1 MQVGV
6 LVIRSK
12 LESLFE
18 TFVVNVRSHRH
29 FCPKSSTLV
38 CVSRSRE
45 VGRLSRIPWVM
56 RQIGYETP
64 RRAEIT
70 DRLRKSTKRWGV
82 VRSGPS
88 DVIVIDASNVE
99 SSCPALRRIP
109 TTRVSARLSF
119 GGGFRR
125 LTLRRVA
132 HLIIIVGV
140 SAGIDRF
147 RRGRAAA
154 IPLSSPLARRA
165 NGPFRGRR
173 GRKIATC
180 LRRGRRCGPY
190 LRRRARNRARQSFAA
205 SAHA

>member
-1 MQVGV
+1 M
-6 LVIRSK
+6 
-12 LESLFE
+12 SL
-18 TFVVNVRSHRH
+18 
-29 FCPKSSTLV
+29 
-38 CVSRSRE
+38 
-45 VGRLSRIPWVM
+45 IPWVM

-99 SSCPALRRIP
+99 SSYPALRRIP

-132 HLIIIVGV
+132 HLIVIVGV

-147 RRGRAAA
+147 WRMPIAE
-154 IPLSSPLARRA
+154 LALVA
-165 NGPFRGRR
+165 
-173 GRKIATC
+173 
-180 LRRGRRCGPY
+180 
-190 LRRRARNRARQSFAA
+190 
-205 SAHA
+205 

>member
-1 MQVGV
+1 MAVFCD
-6 LVIRSK
+6 RS
-12 LESLFE
+12 LAWS
-18 TFVVNVRSHRH
+18 VARQ
-29 FCPKSSTLV
+29 
-38 CVSRSRE
+38 
-45 VGRLSRIPWVM
+45 SRIPWVM

-99 SSCPALRRIP
+99 SSYLALRRIP

-132 HLIIIVGV
+132 HLIVIVGV
-140 SAGIDRF
+140 SAGIDGDLNPPTHHPCQDVSGTKKGCQWVRSQQSKRMRF
-147 RRGRAAA
+147 G
-154 IPLSSPLARRA
+154 ISGEQETHP
-165 NGPFRGRR
+165 G
-173 GRKIATC
+173 
-180 LRRGRRCGPY
+180 
-190 LRRRARNRARQSFAA
+190 
-205 SAHA
+205 